1 MRGAGVLLA
10 SSVLSVIASSAASGY
25 RTTVIAQ
32 DPSITPGLIR
42 GVILLIVGI
51 LVQRSAWNLFMPLWY
66 HLVFLGLLI
75 PGSVLGWWLRT

>member
-10 SSVLSVIASSAASGY
+10 LLVLSVIASVASGY
-25 RTTVIAQ
+25 LTTVIAQ
-32 DPSITPGLIR
+32 DPSITPGLIL

-51 LVQRSAWNLFMPLWY
+51 LVQRSAWNLMPLWY